1 MTWVR
6 RDLKDHPVPAP
17 RKKDLYPL
25 NSSAFKPTSLQ
36 FRDKVCSSKA
46 TAPLLLDTMPF
57 MHCVNVTGYKQGY
70 KPKAFSPVYFYLLL
84 KEVNRDRNVNQHTC
98 SFTC

>member
-1 MTWVR
+1 
-6 RDLKDHPVPAP
+6 
-17 RKKDLYPL
+17 
-25 NSSAFKPTSLQ
+25 
-36 FRDKVCSSKA
+36 
-46 TAPLLLDTMPF
+46 MPF
-57 MHCVNVTGYKQGY
+57 MHCVNATGYKQGY